1 MFIIDWFLSIAD
13 FIEEIRHGKR
23 YGFGGF
29 LWKLATFVCI
39 FLAVLFFY
47 LEWKIPGILAIGGT
61 VVCFV
66 CSCCRSVRDVRKK
79 ATESAGEKT

>member
-13 FIEEIRHGKR
+13 FFEEIRHGKR

-47 LEWKIPGILAIGGT
+47 LEWKIPGVLAICGA
-61 VVCFV
+61 VLCFV
-66 CSCCRSVRDVRKK
+66 FSCCRTVQEIRKK
-79 ATESAGEKT
+79 GTEAEQS